1 MSSSIVVTPPIRG
14 KSIIRVSLTQ
24 GIANLVK
31 VLALVASSGGTTWLA
46 TLYSLE
52 SHFFPQ
58 TLNSP

>member
-31 VLALVASSGGTTWLA
+31 VHELVAFSIGTTWLA
-46 TLYSLE
+46 TLYYLE
-52 SHFFPQ
+52 SHFFPP
-58 TLNSP
+58 T